1 MTVGKR
7 TVCPICNS
15 KITDNYTRIVGF
27 LVNTKNAHK
36 VRRELDIPNRQ
47 FYKSI

>member
-1 MTVGKR
+1 MVLKYNESYGIK
-7 TVCPICNS
+7 V
-15 KITDNYTRIVGF
+15 